1 MKKIYLFLAL
11 TAGLLVSC
19 DMDKEP
25 YGSLKDT
32 EALQTPTDF
41 KAMRV
46 GLYSALRGTIGGNGR
61 YTTPE
66 VQCDGFHALIGNSN
80 TFGDMYRWDFT
91 PQNSTID
98 GVYGGYQSAITRA
111 NFIIDGYN
119 KCDMSDK
126 SLFTDAEMVSVS
138 GLRKVTP
145 SSCAHTAYSC
155 SRSSTAPTM
164 MLQRQTRRTA
174 VFPIVSTT
182 LRRLTQAHIR
192 EEKRWPRRWHR

>member
-91 PQNSTID
+91 PQNL
-98 GVYGGYQSAITRA
+98 
-111 NFIIDGYN
+111 
-119 KCDMSDK
+119 
-126 SLFTDAEMVSVS
+126 SL
-138 GLRKVTP
+138 
-145 SSCAHTAYSC
+145 
-155 SRSSTAPTM
+155 
-164 MLQRQTRRTA
+164 
-174 VFPIVSTT
+174 I
-182 LRRLTQAHIR
+182 HI
-192 EEKRWPRRWHR
+192 